1 MSDCVYLDYNATTPV
16 DPAVLEAMLPYLRER
31 YGNPSS
37 SHPIGEQARE
47 AVVGA
52 RGDVARLLGAQPTE
66 IVFTGCATEANN
78 LAIQGAARALRD
90 RGRHVVT
97 TAIEHPSV
105 LQPFMRLREEGWEVT
120 IVPVDAYGR
129 VDPAEVARALRPET
143 VLVSVMH
150 ANNET
155 GTIQPVAAIAALT
168 RPRSVLLHVDAAQS
182 VGKIAVNVESLGVDL
197 LTLAGHK
204 FYAPKGVGALYVR
217 AGTPVSPVF
226 VGAGQ
231 EHGLRP
237 GTENVPAIVAL
248 GKAAQ
253 LARVHGDSVQAR
265 LFGLRER
272 LHRSLLREIPGLAL
286 NGHPD
291 ARLPNTLNV
300 SFPAV
305 EGQALLQALRG
316 KVSASVGAA
325 CHSGDH
331 GTSGVLAAMGLPMER
346 MATAVRFS
354 VGLPLTEL
362 NLMGAVRDIVAEWK
376 KIARRAPL
384 KLVD

>member
-37 SHPIGEQARE
+37 SHPLGEQARD
-47 AVVGA
+47 AVLGA
-52 RGDVARLLGAQPTE
+52 RGEVARLVGAQPTE

-78 LAIQGAARALRD
+78 LAIQGAARALRT

-105 LQPFMRLREEGWEVT
+105 LEPFLRLCEEGWEVT
-120 IVPVDAYGR
+120 IVPVDGYGL
-129 VDPAEVARALRPET
+129 VDPAEVVRALRTDT

-150 ANNET
+150 ANNEI
-155 GTIQPVAAIAALT
+155 GTIQPVAEIAAVT
-168 RPRSVLLHVDAAQS
+168 RARSILLHIDAAQS
-182 VGKIAVNVESLGVDL
+182 VGKISVNVDALGADL

-217 AGTPVSPVF
+217 ARTPISPVL

-231 EHGLRP
+231 EYGLRP

-248 GKAAQ
+248 GKAAR
-253 LARVHGDSVQAR
+253 LARLHANAAEAR
-265 LFGLRER
+265 LFELRER
-272 LHRSLLREIPGLAL
+272 LHRSLLKDIPGLAL

-291 ARLPNTLNV
+291 TRLPNTLNV
-300 SFPAV
+300 SFPGA
-305 EGQALLQALRG
+305 EGQVLLQDLQG
-316 KVSASVGAA
+316 KVCASVGAA

-331 GTSGVLAAMGLPMER
+331 GTSGVLAAMGLPADR
-346 MATAVRFS
+346 LAGAVRFS
-354 VGLPLTEL
+354 VGLSLTEL
-362 NLMGAVRDIVAEWK
+362 DLLAAVRDIVSAWK
-376 KIARRAPL
+376 RVATRASL
-384 KLVD
+384 RSIE

>member
-16 DPAVLEAMLPYLRER
+16 DPAVLAAMLPYLREH

-37 SHPIGEQARE
+37 SHPLGERAHE
-47 AVVGA
+47 AVVVA
-52 RGDVARLLGAQPTE
+52 RGEVARLLGARPDE

-105 LQPFMRLREEGWEVT
+105 LAPFQRLREEGWDVT
-120 IVPVDAYGR
+120 IVPVDGHGR
-129 VDPAEVARALRPET
+129 VDPSAVARVLRPDT
-143 VLVSVMH
+143 ALVSIMH

-155 GTIQPVAAIAALT
+155 GTIQPVAEIAELT
-168 RPRSVLLHVDAAQS
+168 RARSVLLHVDAAQS
-182 VGKIAVNVESLGVDL
+182 VGKIVVNVQSLGADL
-197 LTLAGHK
+197 LTVAGHK
-204 FYAPKGVGALYVR
+204 FYAPKGIGALYVR
-217 AGTPVSPVF
+217 AGTPISPIL

-253 LARVHGDSVQAR
+253 LARLHADAAQAR
-265 LFGLRER
+265 LFELREL

-300 SFPAV
+300 SFPAA
-305 EGQALLQALRG
+305 EGPAFLQALRG
-316 KVSASVGAA
+316 KVCASVGAA
-325 CHSGDH
+325 CHSG
-331 GTSGVLAAMGLPMER
+331 GQGVSGVLAAMGLSTER

-362 NLMGAVRDIVAEWK
+362 ELMAAVRGIIDEWK
-376 KIARRAPL
+376 RITRRAPL
-384 KLVD
+384 KRVD